1 LKNHASP
8 QSTRTTTWDENLDL
22 TIKDPAGKLVDVDDE
37 HFNYNTS
44 PIPLQG
50 RWFIHG
56 LFLPEDILEKV
67 YYRNAERI
75 LRPKNLVAG
84 T

>member
-1 LKNHASP
+1 LKNRASP
-8 QSTRTTTWDENLDL
+8 QSRRTTPWEENLGL
-22 TIKDPAGKLVDVDDE
+22 IIKNPAGKLVDVDDE
-37 HFNYNTS
+37 YINYYAS

-67 YYRNAERI
+67 HYCNAERI